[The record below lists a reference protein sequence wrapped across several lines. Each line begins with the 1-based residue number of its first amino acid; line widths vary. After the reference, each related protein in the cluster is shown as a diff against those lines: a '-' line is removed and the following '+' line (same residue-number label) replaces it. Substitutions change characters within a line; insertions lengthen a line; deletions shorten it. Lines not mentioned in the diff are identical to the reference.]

1 MKVGKRA
8 KKRNEGEGGGEEK
21 DTLDRKPHDSE
32 KNINVQ
38 LLIGAE
44 WSC

>member
-8 KKRNEGEGGGEEK
+8 KERNEGERGRGRK
-21 DTLDRKPHDSE
+21 DTLDSKPHDSE

-38 LLIGAE
+38 LLIDTE
-44 WSC
+44 WLC